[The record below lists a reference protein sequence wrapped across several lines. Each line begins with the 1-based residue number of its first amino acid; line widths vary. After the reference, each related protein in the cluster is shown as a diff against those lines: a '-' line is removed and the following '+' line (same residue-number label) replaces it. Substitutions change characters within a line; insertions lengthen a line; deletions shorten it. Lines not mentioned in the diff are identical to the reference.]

1 MASIRLWGASALAV
15 TCLAAA
21 PAAAQQSGADD
32 SYLDRPNSLTIGV
45 GAAYLPSYEG
55 SDDYEFT
62 PVALAFGKVAGFSFA
77 TRGSSLSADLIRSG
91 SDAPVTFQVGPLAN
105 LRLNRSSRIRDP
117 QVRALGKIKRAVELG
132 GYAGLSFNK
141 LLDPYDSLSFRI
153 SYKHDVSGVHR
164 DGIWEPTLE
173 YQTPV
178 STRTFVMLSGS
189 AERVG
194 DRFARTYFSVTP
206 AGSLRSG
213 LPVYNAHGG
222 WKNVRATLMLGQAL
236 TGDLRHP
243 GLSLFAGV
251 SYGRMLGNFRRS
263 PIVSVAGSPNQYLA
277 TAGLA
282 YSF

>member
-1 MASIRLWGASALAV
+1 M

-21 PAAAQQSGADD
+21 PAAAQQSGTQQSGAQPSGDD
-32 SYLDRPNSLTIGV
+32 SYLDRPYSLTIGV

-55 SDDYEFT
+55 SDDYSVT
-62 PVALAFGKVAGFSFA
+62 PVALAFGKVAGFSYA
-77 TRGSSLSADLIRSG
+77 TRGSSLSVNLVRSRR
-91 SDAPVTFQVGPLAN
+91 DAPVSFQFGPLAN
-105 LRLNRSSRIRDP
+105 LRLDRSSRVRDP
-117 QVRALGKIKRAVELG
+117 QVKALGKIKRAFEVG

-141 LLDPYDSLSFRI
+141 LLDPYDSLSLQL
-153 SYKHDVSGVHR
+153 SYQHDVSGVHR
-164 DGIWEPTLE
+164 DGIWGPTLE

-178 STRTFVMLSGS
+178 STRTFAILSGS
-189 AERVG
+189 ADRVG
-194 DRFARTYFSVTP
+194 NRYARTYFSVTP

-222 WKNVRATLMLGQAL
+222 WKSARATLLVGQAL

-243 GLSLFAGV
+243 RLSLFAGL
-251 SYGRMLGNFRRS
+251 SYARELGNFRRS